1 MIFQSPQSISKNI
14 ENENIFLSQS
24 LILNQNCQ
32 PYSNHYPINSKYYM
46 ETPHQTNVHPNNYNI
61 YNDYKIDNSFNKDT
75 SYKGI
80 SSSIKAELRNSSN
93 NFNSLINT
101 PQFEKICHKIF
112 FPKEDPFH
120 LSSTKKT
127 PNIIENKK
135 RRKSPLINEKENKI
149 SINLNINNINCNQS
163 TKMKMNVNLLSS
175 QTKKK
180 NKSCSNSISN
190 SHDDIKNN
198 SSKNKKN
205 VRNFSKIINLPENKE
220 YSNNSKKYTIKRKN
234 KFADELKALLENNKN
249 ERNNLGED
257 ISSVSSTKVKSTNTS
272 EIKIKKNIIKNK
284 NKKKKL
290 NIRERYSKRSK
301 KYNILTVEI
310 KKKLLVDAKHMRTI
324 DVARKY
330 GISTRNINRWKK
342 IGIKRKRGSGRKF
355 KDPDLE
361 KKMIIWYNIQNKKN
375 ITAKAFRE
383 KALELSNNNSFRA
396 SSGWLTIMKKKYH
409 IKFKN
414 K

>member
-1 MIFQSPQSISKNI
+1 M
-14 ENENIFLSQS
+14 
-24 LILNQNCQ
+24 
-32 PYSNHYPINSKYYM
+32 
-46 ETPHQTNVHPNNYNI
+46 
-61 YNDYKIDNSFNKDT
+61 
-75 SYKGI
+75 
-80 SSSIKAELRNSSN
+80 
-93 NFNSLINT
+93 
-101 PQFEKICHKIF
+101 
-112 FPKEDPFH
+112 
-120 LSSTKKT
+120 
-127 PNIIENKK
+127 
-135 RRKSPLINEKENKI
+135 
-149 SINLNINNINCNQS
+149 
-163 TKMKMNVNLLSS
+163 
-175 QTKKK
+175 
-180 NKSCSNSISN
+180 
-190 SHDDIKNN
+190 
-198 SSKNKKN
+198 
-205 VRNFSKIINLPENKE
+205 
-220 YSNNSKKYTIKRKN
+220 
-234 KFADELKALLENNKN
+234 KALLENNKN
-249 ERNNLGED
+249 ERNNIGED
-257 ISSVSSTKVKSTNTS
+257 ISSVSSTKVKSNNTS
-272 EIKIKKNIIKNK
+272 EIKIKKNLIKNK